1 MFAFYCCIYD
11 KELRPGRAKV
21 QPMESREFHREP
33 TGMETPQALKSD
45 LSCNPDCTNFS
56 LWDCGQLELTQIP
69 FPQMQDGG
77 DNMRM

>member
-21 QPMESREFHREP
+21 QPTESREFQREL

-45 LSCNPDCTNFS
+45 LRCNPDCTTFS
-56 LWDCGQLELTQIP
+56 LWSYGQLQLTQTL
-69 FPQMQDGG
+69 FPQLQDGG